1 MAVRAR
7 LKTVPLPVVHVMLAK
22 VLTTKSNQ
30 RTSPTS
36 QTFGNWL
43 ADVRLWG
50 FKFDMRLGWT
60 ILNSCMK
67 KFLWKILG
75 FLSLGMAYVGVI
87 TPGIPYS
94 PFVVFAAYCFAKG
107 SPKMHA
113 WLYNHKLF
121 GPFLTNWGEKRVF
134 PIKMKYFMIGMMTLS
149 LALMWGSGVK
159 PIGIIS
165 TAVFMALVAI
175 WAWRYPSSVEEH
187 DRRIAEGRKVG
198 WFNNYI

>member
-1 MAVRAR
+1 
-7 LKTVPLPVVHVMLAK
+7 
-22 VLTTKSNQ
+22 
-30 RTSPTS
+30 
-36 QTFGNWL
+36 
-43 ADVRLWG
+43 
-50 FKFDMRLGWT
+50 
-60 ILNSCMK
+60 MK
-67 KFLWKILG
+67 KFLWKVLG
-75 FLSLGMAYVGVI
+75 FISLGFAYIGVI

-134 PIKMKYFMIGMMTLS
+134 PLKMKYFMLAMMTTS
-149 LALMWGSGVK
+149 LLIMYFTGVK
-159 PIGIIS
+159 TIGIIS
-165 TAVFMALVAI
+165 TAIFMACVAI

-187 DRRIAEGRKVG
+187 DKRVAEGRKVG